1 MVATDPTSQR
11 LVYRK
16 LSPADLDAFHALV
29 TDGHVRRYLLDGET
43 MPRAWSASVIRASQK
58 MFRER
63 GVGLWLVSPSESAAP
78 PAGFCGFLVFEEL
91 GEEPQLSY
99 GFLQSHT
106 AKGYATEAARALV
119 SYARDEARMDE
130 IVSAVDEPNIA
141 SMRVLEKVEF
151 RRYGSVPGA
160 FGQIVLFELAAEA

>member
-58 MFRER
+58 K
-63 GVGLWLVSPSESAAP
+63 VSN
-78 PAGFCGFLVFEEL
+78 C
-91 GEEPQLSY
+91 
-99 GFLQSHT
+99 
-106 AKGYATEAARALV
+106 K
-119 SYARDEARMDE
+119 
-130 IVSAVDEPNIA
+130 
-141 SMRVLEKVEF
+141 
-151 RRYGSVPGA
+151 
-160 FGQIVLFELAAEA
+160 